1 MNHHPHSDLLSQFAK
16 GELVTPLS
24 SMISAHIELCSD
36 CKKAYKLLT
45 EQEGEELVCA
55 QSEMSA
61 TDLDDSFEGF
71 LDLIER
77 HTANSACSKGS
88 EGAVVNVLGRSF
100 HLPRAFGFLQ
110 DQIIEWKEFGK
121 KNAVAPMSF
130 SQEKGTFYLI
140 YIGQGERVP
149 EHGHSGSE
157 FSYVAAGSYE
167 DGISKYET
175 GDFSLFDSS
184 QMHSPVATSS
194 DGCLVVSW
202 VEGRLNYFTGIL
214 KPLNPLLWWYL
225 RRA

>member
-45 EQEGEELVCA
+45 DQEGEDLVCA
-55 QSEMSA
+55 QNEMSA
-61 TDLDDSFEGF
+61 KDLDASFEGF

-77 HTANSACSKGS
+77 QTAKNARSEGS
-88 EGAVVNVLGRSF
+88 EGAVVDVLGRSF
-100 HLPRAFGFLQ
+100 HLPKAFGFLRGQ
-110 DQIIEWKEFGK
+110 QFEWKEFGK

-130 SQEKGTFYLI
+130 SQGGTFYLI
-140 YIGQGERVP
+140 YIGPGERVP

-184 QMHSPVATSS
+184 QTHSPVATSS
-194 DGCLVVSW
+194 GGCLVVSW
-202 VEGRLNYFTGIL
+202 VEGRLDYFKGIL

-225 RRA
+225 SRA